1 MTTTLTHIVRYIRW
15 GRTLARHGTLRIFEH
30 HKEAPL
36 SIRLIARVARFGTF
50 APKVPRYA
58 VAFTALGPAAI
69 KLGQA
74 LATRPDLVGVEAAK
88 DFAMLQDQLPPFPFA
103 DAKAQIESALGAP
116 LERLFASVDPVPVGA
131 ASIAQ
136 VHKAVTIDGKAVAVK
151 VLRPNIEADIRS
163 ALQTYAWGA
172 ARLERLGGEATRLR
186 PRQVIE
192 SFRNWVMRELDL
204 RLEAASASE
213 LAEAMAGESHYYVP
227 AVHWSLTAKNVL
239 TIDWIDGIKL
249 TDRAALG
256 ASGFDLGALARTA
269 VQVFLKQAI
278 DYGYFHA
285 DLHQGNLFL
294 DSKGR
299 LAAVDFGIMGRLD
312 PLARRYLAE
321 ILYGLITRN
330 YDRVAEIHFE
340 AGYVPLH
347 HSVADFAG
355 ALRAVG
361 EPILGMPIKDVSPAR
376 LLDQLFAVTR
386 AFDMPT
392 QPHLLLLQKTMM
404 MVEGLAVYLDPSA
417 NMWDISGPY
426 LTEWVRRELGPE
438 VRLADGLRRFIGN
451 ILGIGEAVVRAADT
465 VPRKGAAPLAPPLPP
480 LPEKRGF
487 NGWQLA
493 GAVVI
498 GIVLG
503 SLILSHL

>member
-1 MTTTLTHIVRYIRW
+1 MRW
-15 GRTLARHGTLRIFEH
+15 GRTLAKHGTLRVFEH
-30 HKEAPL
+30 HADAPL
-36 SIRLIARVARFGTF
+36 RVRLIARLARFGTF
-50 APKVPRYA
+50 APKMPRYA

-74 LATRPDLVGVEAAK
+74 LATRPDLVGIEVAQ
-88 DFAMLQDQLPPFPFA
+88 DFATLQDQLPPFAFA
-103 DAKAQIESALGAP
+103 AAKAQIERELGAP
-116 LERLFASVDPVPVGA
+116 LQHVFESFDPVPVGA

-136 VHKAVTIDGKAVAVK
+136 VHKARTTDGRDVAVK
-151 VLRPNIEADIRS
+151 VLRPHIEADIRS
-163 ALQTYAWGA
+163 ALETYAWGA
-172 ARLERLGGEATRLR
+172 AQLERLGGEAARLR

-192 SFRNWVMRELDL
+192 SFRGWVTRELDL

-213 LAEAMAGESHYYVP
+213 LADNMAGESRYRVP
-227 AVHWSLTAKNVL
+227 GIDWSRTTKGVL
-239 TIDWIDGIKL
+239 TLDWIDGIKL
-249 TDRAALG
+249 TDHAALK
-256 ASGFDLGALARTA
+256 ASGFNMSALARTA

-278 DYGYFHA
+278 DDGYFHA
-285 DLHQGNLFL
+285 DLHQGNVFL
-294 DSKGR
+294 DTSGR
-299 LAAVDFGIMGRLD
+299 LAVVDFGIMGRLD

-361 EPILGMPIKDVSPAR
+361 EPIMGLPIKDVSPAR

-426 LTEWVRRELGPE
+426 LTQWVRRELGPE
-438 VRLADGLRRFIGN
+438 VRLADGIRALIGN
-451 ILGIGEAVVRAADT
+451 VLGIGAAVNRAANL
-465 VPRKGAAPLAPPLPP
+465 VPRKGAAPPAPPLPP
-480 LPEKRGF
+480 LGEKGGF
-487 NGWQLA
+487 SGWQMGLA
-493 GAVVI
+493 VLI
-498 GIVLG
+498 GILLG
-503 SLILSHL
+503 SLVLRLL